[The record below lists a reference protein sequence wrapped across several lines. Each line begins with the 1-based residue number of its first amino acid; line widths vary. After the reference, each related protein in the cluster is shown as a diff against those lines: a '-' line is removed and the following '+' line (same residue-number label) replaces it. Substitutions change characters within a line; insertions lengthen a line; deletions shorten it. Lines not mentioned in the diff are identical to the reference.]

1 MHRHA
6 FAFLV
11 YGGREIA
18 PLGYRDSL
26 MGLSVTTPTNCEA
39 SPATPVPSVPLQDIS
54 ATAYTP
60 RPLGE
65 SVLLSVP
72 AAAAFLGISV
82 WQVRG
87 LIAAGDLRV
96 VKVGRKFY
104 LRRKTLLRW
113 AEVAEERA

>member
-1 MHRHA
+1 M
-6 FAFLV
+6 
-11 YGGREIA
+11 
-18 PLGYRDSL
+18 
-26 MGLSVTTPTNCEA
+26 
-39 SPATPVPSVPLQDIS
+39 
-54 ATAYTP
+54 
-60 RPLGE
+60 
-65 SVLLSVP
+65 LSVP